1 MYDFSDQVAL
11 VTGASRGIGRQVAL
25 DLSSHGAAVILV
37 SRSQEA
43 SETVAESI
51 REQGGVAL
59 AVAMDV
65 GEPDQVEGA
74 LACVVE
80 QFERVDILVN
90 NAGITRDN
98 LLLRMKEEEWRQV
111 LSVNLDGVF
120 YVTRKVVA
128 GMLRQ
133 RYGRVVNITSV
144 VGQMGNPGQANY
156 AASKAGIIGLTKAL
170 AREVA
175 SRNITVNAIAPGFIE
190 TDMTA
195 QMKEQVKDQ
204 LKAGIPLKRLGTVE
218 DIASGVLFLASKDA
232 GYITGHVLNIN
243 GGMYM

>member
-25 DLSSHGAAVILV
+25 ELSSHGAAVILA

-218 DIASGVLFLASKDA
+218 DIAGGVLFLASKDA

>member
-1 MYDFSDQVAL
+1 MLEFADQVAL
-11 VTGASRGIGRQVAL
+11 VTGASRGIGRQIAL
-25 DLSSHGAAVILV
+25 KLSSHGAAVILADL
-37 SRSQEA
+37 SQEDN
-43 SETVAESI
+43 ETVAESI
-51 REQGGVAL
+51 REQGGKAL
-59 AVAMDV
+59 AVQMDV
-65 GEPDQVEGA
+65 GDPDQVESA
-74 LACVVE
+74 LARAE
-80 QFERVDILVN
+80 EDFERVDVLVN

-98 LLLRMKEEEWRQV
+98 LLLRMKEEQWRQV
-111 LSVNLDGVF
+111 LNVNLDGAF

-128 GMLRQ
+128 GMVRR
-133 RYGRVVNITSV
+133 RYGRVINIASV

-156 AASKAGIIGLTKAL
+156 VASKAGIIGLTKAL

-195 QMKEQVKDQ
+195 NLKEQVRDQ
-204 LKAGIPLKRLGTVE
+204 LKASVPLKRLGTVE
-218 DIASGVLFLASKDA
+218 DVTYGVLFLASKEA

>member
-1 MYDFSDQVAL
+1 MHDLADQVAL

-25 DLSSHGAAVILV
+25 ELSSHGAAVILADL
-37 SRSQEA
+37 SQED
-43 SETVAESI
+43 SEAVAESI
-51 REQGGVAL
+51 REQGGAAL
-59 AVAMDV
+59 AVQMDV
-65 GEPDQVEGA
+65 GEPDQVESA
-74 LACVVE
+74 LARVE
-80 QFERVDILVN
+80 EHFERVDILVN

-98 LLLRMKEEEWRQV
+98 LLLRMKDEEWRQV
-111 LSVNLDGVF
+111 LNVNLDGVF

-128 GMLRQ
+128 GMLRR
-133 RYGRVVNITSV
+133 RYGRVINIASV

-156 AASKAGIIGLTKAL
+156 VASKAGIIGLTKAL

-195 QMKEQVKDQ
+195 NLKEQVRDQ
-204 LKAGIPLKRLGTVE
+204 LKDNVPLKRLGTVE
-218 DIASGVLFLASKDA
+218 DVACGVLFLASKEA

>member
-1 MYDFSDQVAL
+1 MNDFSGQVAL

-59 AVAMDV
+59 AVSMDV
-65 GEPDQVEGA
+65 GEPDQVESA
-74 LACVVE
+74 LACVAE

-175 SRNITVNAIAPGFIE
+175 SRNITVNAIAPGFVE

-218 DIASGVLFLASKDA
+218 DIAGGVLFLASKDA

>member
-1 MYDFSDQVAL
+1 MHNFADQVAL

-25 DLSSHGAAVILV
+25 ELASHGAAVILA
-37 SRSQEA
+37 SRSQED
-43 SETVAESI
+43 SEAVAESI
-51 REQGGVAL
+51 REQGGKAL
-59 AVAMDV
+59 AIQMDV
-65 GEPDQVEGA
+65 GEPDQVESA
-74 LACVVE
+74 LARVE
-80 QFERVDILVN
+80 EHFERVDILVN

-98 LLLRMKEEEWRQV
+98 LLLRMKDEEWRQV
-111 LSVNLDGVF
+111 LKINLDGVF
-120 YVTRKVVA
+120 YVTRKVVL

-133 RYGRVVNITSV
+133 RYGRVITITSV
-144 VGQMGNPGQANY
+144 VGQMGNPGQSNY

-195 QMKEQVKDQ
+195 DLKQQVRDQ
-204 LKAGIPLKRLGTVE
+204 LKDSVPLKRLGTVE
-218 DIASGVLFLASKDA
+218 DVAYGVLYLASKEA

>member
-1 MYDFSDQVAL
+1 MHNLADQVAL

-25 DLSSHGAAVILV
+25 ALSSHGAAVVLA
-37 SRSQEA
+37 SRSQEGC
-43 SETVAESI
+43 EVVAESI
-51 REQGGVAL
+51 REQGGKAL
-59 AVAMDV
+59 TIQMDV

-128 GMLRQ
+128 GMLCQ

-243 GGMYM
+243 GGM

>member
-1 MYDFSDQVAL
+1 MHNLADQVAL

-25 DLSSHGAAVILV
+25 ALSSHGAAVVLA
-37 SRSQEA
+37 SRSQEGC
-43 SETVAESI
+43 EVVAESI
-51 REQGGVAL
+51 REQGGKAL
-59 AVAMDV
+59 TIQMDV
-65 GEPDQVEGA
+65 GEPDQVESA
-74 LACVVE
+74 LARVE
-80 QFERVDILVN
+80 EHFERVDVLVN

-111 LSVNLDGVF
+111 LRINLDGVF
-120 YVTRKVVA
+120 YVTRKLVL
-128 GMLRQ
+128 GMVRQ
-133 RYGRVVNITSV
+133 RYGRVINITSV
-144 VGQMGNPGQANY
+144 VGQNGNAGQANY

-195 QMKEQVKDQ
+195 DLKEQVRDQ
-204 LKAGIPLKRLGTVE
+204 LKDDIPIKRLGTAE
-218 DIASGVLFLASKDA
+218 DVAYGVLCLASKEA

>member
-25 DLSSHGAAVILV
+25 ELSSHGAAVILA

-128 GMLRQ
+128 GMLCQ

>member
-1 MYDFSDQVAL
+1 
-11 VTGASRGIGRQVAL
+11 
-25 DLSSHGAAVILV
+25 
-37 SRSQEA
+37 
-43 SETVAESI
+43 
-51 REQGGVAL
+51 
-59 AVAMDV
+59 
-65 GEPDQVEGA
+65 
-74 LACVVE
+74 
-80 QFERVDILVN
+80 
-90 NAGITRDN
+90 
-98 LLLRMKEEEWRQV
+98 MKEEEWRQV

>member
-1 MYDFSDQVAL
+1 MNDFSDQVAL
-11 VTGASRGIGRQVAL
+11 VTGASRGIGRQIAL

-59 AVAMDV
+59 AVPMDV
-65 GEPDQVEGA
+65 GEPDQVESA
-74 LACVVE
+74 LAYVAE

-111 LSVNLDGVF
+111 LNVNLDGVF
-120 YVTRKVVA
+120 HVTRKVVA

-133 RYGRVVNITSV
+133 RYGRIVNITSV

-218 DIASGVLFLASKDA
+218 DIAGGVLFLASKNA

>member
-1 MYDFSDQVAL
+1 MHDFADQVAL
-11 VTGASRGIGRQVAL
+11 VTGASRGIGRQIAL
-25 DLSSHGAAVILV
+25 KLSSHGAAVILADL
-37 SRSQEA
+37 SQED

-65 GEPDQVEGA
+65 GQPDQVESA
-74 LACVVE
+74 LARVAE

-111 LSVNLDGVF
+111 LNVNLDGAF

-133 RYGRVVNITSV
+133 RYGRVVNIASV

-156 AASKAGIIGLTKAL
+156 VASKAGVIGLTKAL

-195 QMKEQVKDQ
+195 HLKEQVKDQ
-204 LKAGIPLKRLGTVE
+204 LKAGIPLKRLGTVK
-218 DIASGVLFLASKDA
+218 DIACGVLFLASKDA

>member
-1 MYDFSDQVAL
+1 MHKFDDQVAL

-25 DLSSHGAAVILV
+25 DLSAHGAAVILA
-37 SRSQEA
+37 SRSLDDSEA
-43 SETVAESI
+43 VAELI
-51 REQGGVAL
+51 REQGGKAL
-59 AVAMDV
+59 AVQMDV
-65 GEPDQVEGA
+65 GQPDQVESA
-74 LACVVE
+74 LARIEE
-80 QFERVDILVN
+80 QFDRVDILVN

-111 LSVNLDGVF
+111 LNINLDGVF
-120 YVTRKVVA
+120 YVTRKVAV

-133 RYGRVVNITSV
+133 RYGRVINITSV
-144 VGQMGNPGQANY
+144 VGQMGNPGQVNY

-190 TDMTA
+190 TAMTVNL
-195 QMKEQVKDQ
+195 KEQVKVQ
-204 LKAGIPLKRLGTVE
+204 LKDAVPLKRLGTVE
-218 DIASGVLFLASKDA
+218 DVAYGVLCLASKEA

>member
-1 MYDFSDQVAL
+1 MLEFADQVAL
-11 VTGASRGIGRQVAL
+11 VTGASRGIGRQIAL
-25 DLSSHGAAVILV
+25 KLSSHGAAVILADL
-37 SRSQEA
+37 SQEDN
-43 SETVAESI
+43 ETVAESI
-51 REQGGVAL
+51 REQGGKAL
-59 AVAMDV
+59 AVQMDV
-65 GEPDQVEGA
+65 GDPDQVESA
-74 LACVVE
+74 LARAE
-80 QFERVDILVN
+80 EDFERVDVLVN

-98 LLLRMKEEEWRQV
+98 LLLRMKEEQWRQV
-111 LSVNLDGVF
+111 LNVNLDGAF

-128 GMLRQ
+128 GMVRR
-133 RYGRVVNITSV
+133 RYGRVVNIASV

-156 AASKAGIIGLTKAL
+156 VASKAGIIGLTKAL

-195 QMKEQVKDQ
+195 NLKEQVRDQ
-204 LKAGIPLKRLGTVE
+204 LKASVPLKRLGTVE
-218 DIASGVLFLASKDA
+218 DVTYGVLFLASKEA

>member
-1 MYDFSDQVAL
+1 MNDFSGQVAL
-11 VTGASRGIGRQVAL
+11 VTGASRGIGRQIAL

-59 AVAMDV
+59 AVPMDV
-65 GEPDQVEGA
+65 GEPDQVESA
-74 LACVVE
+74 LAYVAE

-111 LSVNLDGVF
+111 LNVNLDGVF
-120 YVTRKVVA
+120 HVTRKVVA

-133 RYGRVVNITSV
+133 RYGRIVNITSV

-218 DIASGVLFLASKDA
+218 DIAGGVLFLASKNA

>member
-25 DLSSHGAAVILV
+25 ELSSHGAAVILA

-111 LSVNLDGVF
+111 LSVNLDGGF

>member
-1 MYDFSDQVAL
+1 MNDFSDQVAL

-25 DLSSHGAAVILV
+25 ELSSHGAAVILI

-51 REQGGVAL
+51 REQGGMAL
-59 AVAMDV
+59 AVPMDV
-65 GEPDQVEGA
+65 GEPDQVESA
-74 LACVVE
+74 LACVAE

-111 LSVNLDGVF
+111 LNVNLDGVF

-156 AASKAGIIGLTKAL
+156 AASKAGVIGLTKAL

-218 DIASGVLFLASKDA
+218 DIAGGVLFLASKDA

>member
-25 DLSSHGAAVILV
+25 ELSSHGAAVILA

>member
-1 MYDFSDQVAL
+1 MNDFSDQVAL

-25 DLSSHGAAVILV
+25 ELSSHGATVVLA

-43 SETVAESI
+43 SETVAETI
-51 REQGGVAL
+51 REQGGVAM

-65 GEPDQVEGA
+65 GEPDQVESA
-74 LACVVE
+74 LAYVAE

-111 LSVNLDGVF
+111 LNVNLDGVF

-218 DIASGVLFLASKDA
+218 DIACGGLFLISKDA

>member
-1 MYDFSDQVAL
+1 
-11 VTGASRGIGRQVAL
+11 
-25 DLSSHGAAVILV
+25 
-37 SRSQEA
+37 
-43 SETVAESI
+43 
-51 REQGGVAL
+51 L
-59 AVAMDV
+59 AIQMDV
-65 GEPDQVEGA
+65 GEPDQVESA
-74 LACVVE
+74 LAGIAE
-80 QFERVDILVN
+80 HFERVDILVN

-98 LLLRMKEEEWRQV
+98 LLLRMKDDEWRQV
-111 LSVNLDGVF
+111 LGVNLDGVF

-144 VGQMGNPGQANY
+144 VGQMGNPGQVNY

-175 SRNITVNAIAPGFIE
+175 SRNITVNAVSPGFVE

-195 QMKEQVKDQ
+195 NLNEQVRNQ
-204 LKAGIPLKRLGTVE
+204 LKDNVPLKRLGTVE
-218 DIASGVLFLASKDA
+218 DVACGVLFLASKEA

>member
-25 DLSSHGAAVILV
+25 ELSSHGAAVILA

-232 GYITGHVLNIN
+232 G
-243 GGMYM
+243 

>member
-1 MYDFSDQVAL
+1 MHDFADQVAL
-11 VTGASRGIGRQVAL
+11 VTGASRGIGRQIAL
-25 DLSSHGAAVILV
+25 KLSSHGAAVILADL
-37 SRSQEA
+37 SQED

-65 GEPDQVEGA
+65 GQPDQVESA
-74 LACVVE
+74 LACVAE

-111 LSVNLDGVF
+111 LNVNLDGAF

-133 RYGRVVNITSV
+133 RYGRVVNIASV

-156 AASKAGIIGLTKAL
+156 VASKAGVIGLTKAL

-195 QMKEQVKDQ
+195 NLKEQVKDQ

-218 DIASGVLFLASKDA
+218 DIACGVLFLVSKDA